1 MPDVLVPLEED
12 SGPEP
17 VTALRAFLF
26 ADIRGY
32 TRYALE
38 HGDEA
43 ELTTLFETV
52 AAKAIQVRGGEVVET
67 RGDQIVAAFTSARL
81 ALRAAVALQNHRSK

>member
-1 MPDVLVPLEED
+1 MADTLLPLEED
-12 SGPEP
+12 DGAEQ

-32 TRYALE
+32 TRYSLE
-38 HGDEA
+38 HGDEAAA

-52 AAKAIQVRGGEVVET
+52 ASKAVEVRGG
-67 RGDQIVAAFTSARL
+67 DKL
-81 ALRAAVALQNHRSK
+81 AK